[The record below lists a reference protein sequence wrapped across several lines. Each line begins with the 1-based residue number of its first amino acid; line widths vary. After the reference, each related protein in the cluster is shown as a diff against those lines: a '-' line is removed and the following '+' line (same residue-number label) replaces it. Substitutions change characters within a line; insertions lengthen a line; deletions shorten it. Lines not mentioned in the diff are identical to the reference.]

1 MLRILHLIDTNGM
14 YGAEKVV
21 LTLLRELRK
30 SKCYCILG
38 CIKQPKDVEVELGK
52 RAEEQGI
59 HVEYFNMSRWL
70 TPKALFNLITFIK
83 GHHISIVH
91 SHGYKPNIYLGIM
104 PRRFLNIKV
113 ICTIH
118 GWTKNFRRDLK
129 LLIYEKTNCFFIK
142 KFIKCVAVSN
152 NVRDDMVNEGI
163 PVSKIKRIYN
173 GINLS
178 EVEILHEKCL
188 IRKSFNIPEDTFLI
202 GAAGRLFPEKGVDIF
217 IDGAVNF
224 LRYHPNTLF
233 LIAGDGPLLANYK
246 MKVKKLGIEKNFYFL
261 GFIDRI
267 YEYLS
272 MLDIFV
278 LSSRTEGLPM
288 VLLEAMSVGCPAV
301 CSHVGGIPEVIE
313 NNINGLLFA
322 PYHSRALS
330 EKLALLFENKT
341 LRNKLAI
348 NGKNKVKEMFSS
360 KRMASEY
367 LQLYY
372 DILNSR

>member
-1 MLRILHLIDTNGM
+1 M
-14 YGAEKVV
+14 
-21 LTLLRELRK
+21 
-30 SKCYCILG
+30 
-38 CIKQPKDVEVELGK
+38 Q
-52 RAEEQGI
+52 
-59 HVEYFNMSRWL
+59 
-70 TPKALFNLITFIK
+70 
-83 GHHISIVH
+83 
-91 SHGYKPNIYLGIM
+91 
-104 PRRFLNIKV
+104 
-113 ICTIH
+113 
-118 GWTKNFRRDLK
+118 
-129 LLIYEKTNCFFIK
+129 TNCFFIK

-372 DILNSR
+372 DILNMPIQLAPHRLLDLR